1 MKIELVFCKR
11 SKGFDCLETLIIG
24 KFRTKKAAY
33 QYVKTNRKFFCEGF
47 FAIDIYK
54 NYSYYSEPV
63 RAQDILNV
71 SDYSERKK
79 NHGKED

>member
-1 MKIELVFCKR
+1 MKIELLF
-11 SKGFDCLETLIIG
+11 SKHVNGFDCLETLSIG

-33 QYVKTNRKFFCEGF
+33 QYVKANRKFFGEGF
-47 FAIDIYK
+47 FSLEIYK

-71 SDYSERKK
+71 
-79 NHGKED
+79 

>member
-11 SKGFDCLETLIIG
+11 SNGFDCLEILTIG

-33 QYVKTNRKFFCEGF
+33 QYVKSNRKFFSDGF
-47 FAIDIYK
+47 FSLEIYK
-54 NYSYYSEPV
+54 NYSYYTEPV

-71 SDYSERKK
+71 
-79 NHGKED
+79 